1 MILLDRSEDGS
12 LFMMDYKQEK
22 KKQKMKRGIKQARN

>member
-22 KKQKMKRGIKQARN
+22 KTENEEQN